1 MKKYIYSLL
10 LSLGLS
16 FSLLG
21 QTEVSFSTRTPQ
33 STLRSFKAYLTKKN
47 YNPAKA
53 SYTLN
58 SNLSQNRK
66 ISQTVQLN
74 SLMNRYGKINLDNI
88 PDKKRYKNKDGEYKY
103 IIYKKH
109 PELYLERVRGK
120 WLFSK
125 ESLSKIDS
133 FNKKEIKS
141 RYKRKTSDVLTTH
154 RGDTIKVVFSMS
166 SPYNTI
172 ISHLMFVQDSTFNPE
187 FMAKIIDDNGKLN
200 EEQCVEKSVKIY
212 QYYLGAVQN
221 WIRLDDIPKDPN
233 YIDSLSGK
241 HLFVINPNVPELY
254 LEKIGKDWK
263 YSFTTAEL
271 IDELHESIYPIGAES
286 VFSFGNYFKDLIG
299 AKYAKTIF
307 FGMQLYQFV
316 MINFFLLIFL
326 ISFMVV
332 KILVKRIIFR
342 ILKRESD
349 ARITYRGIL
358 ALFLVFFLSWI
369 LIFLPALG
377 FGNDVMV
384 VLKRVFGALL
394 IFSLTNLGLITTEI
408 WFRVM
413 TRNEPKDTMTARKG
427 AITFVMAILKIVIV
441 VIGAVFIVDKLGFDL
456 AGLLTGISIGGFAF
470 ALGAQETI
478 KNFFGSIMIFVDKP
492 FQVGDWVEISGD
504 EGIVEEVGLRTSK
517 IRTFYNSVVIIPN
530 SKVANIT
537 IDNYEKRRYRRY
549 KAYYKLPLNTDVEK
563 VEAFVKALEN
573 LIETHKLTRKDFYQ
587 VKVNNIGLYSI
598 DILFYTFFVVPD
610 WSSELQARQ
619 EVILAVLRTAKEVG
633 VEFAVPPVSVGVDM

>member
-1 MKKYIYSLL
+1 MS
-10 LSLGLS
+10 
-16 FSLLG
+16 
-21 QTEVSFSTRTPQ
+21 RT
-33 STLRSFKAYLTKKN
+33 N
-47 YNPAKA
+47 YNPKMA
-53 SYTLN
+53 SYALN
-58 SNLSQNRK
+58 SNLAQNER
-66 ISQTVQLN
+66 TALAVRLN
-74 SLMNRYGKINLDNI
+74 SSLIRIGKIDVANVPNI
-88 PDKKRYKNKDGEYKY
+88 KNYKNSKGEKRY
-103 IIYKKH
+103 IIYKNYPKI
-109 PELYLERVRGK
+109 YLEKVRNR

-125 ESLSKIDS
+125 ETL
-133 FNKKEIKS
+133 KEIDKFNTKAITS
-141 RYKRKTSDVLTTH
+141 KYKRKTTDLLTTS
-154 RGDTIKVVFSMS
+154 RGDSIKVSFSMAT
-166 SPYNTI
+166 PYNTI
-172 ISHLMFVQDSTFNPE
+172 VSHLFYIQDSSYNPSHL
-187 FMAKIIDDNGKLN
+187 AKIINGKDKLSK
-200 EEQCVEKSVKIY
+200 EEKVDKAIKIY
-212 QYYLGAVQN
+212 QYYLGAPYN
-221 WIRLDDIPKDPN
+221 WIQLDDISKDEN
-233 YIDSLSGK
+233 YIDTLSGN
-241 HLFVINPNVPELY
+241 HIFVVNPKIPELF
-254 LEKIGKDWK
+254 LEKVGNEWK
-263 YSFTTAEL
+263 YSYTTAEM

-286 VFSFGNYFKDLIG
+286 VFSFGNYFKELIG
-299 AKYAKTIF
+299 AKYAKSMF

-326 ISFMVV
+326 ISFLVV
-332 KILVKRIIFR
+332 KLLVKRIIFK
-342 ILKRESD
+342 ILKRDSD

-384 VLKRVFGALL
+384 ILKRVFGAIL
-394 IFSLTNLGLITTEI
+394 IFSLTNLGLIATEI

-563 VEAFVKALEN
+563 VEAFVKELEN

-587 VKVNNIGLYSI
+587 VRVNNIGLYSI
-598 DILFYTFFVVPD
+598 DILFYTFFVVPN
-610 WSSELQARQ
+610 WSAELQARH
-619 EVILAVLRTAKEVG
+619 ELILAVLKIAKDLG
-633 VEFAVPPVSVGVDM
+633 LEFAVPPVVGVDL